1 MLLKEYK
8 GYKESSLCH
17 AYGEAEKIEKWMRA
31 RNDVRSLRKKT
42 PFCVVFS
49 HAGKKPLVPRK
60 GNCLYSQTS
69 PQRPPWGQK
78 KVAVVERWRLW
89 GVLRQFFLESTT
101 CFLVLNSCLLCP
113 IIMVIQSYIISRD
126 KMLKILELCLESKY
140 QSDKTS
146 KVRSHYLTHHTKI
159 ISSTP

>member
-1 MLLKEYK
+1 MYVACERRLLFVLFFHTPAKNLWYPGKEIVYT
-8 GYKESSLCH
+8 
-17 AYGEAEKIEKWMRA
+17 
-31 RNDVRSLRKKT
+31 V
-42 PFCVVFS
+42 
-49 HAGKKPLVPRK
+49 KPLHNGHLGDKRK
-60 GNCLYSQTS
+60 WPL
-69 PQRPPWGQK
+69 
-78 KVAVVERWRLW
+78 WRGGVYG
-89 GVLRQFFLESTT
+89 GVLRQFFLGSTT

-113 IIMVIQSYIISRD
+113 IITVIQSYIISRD